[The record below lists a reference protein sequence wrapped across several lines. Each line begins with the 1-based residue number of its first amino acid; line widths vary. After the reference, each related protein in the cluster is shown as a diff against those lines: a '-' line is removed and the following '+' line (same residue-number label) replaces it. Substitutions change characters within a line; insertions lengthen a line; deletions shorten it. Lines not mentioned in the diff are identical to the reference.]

1 MPSASQWC
9 RPPSLPLPFPHSI
22 LDLRNTPSS
31 WALSFLDTLVELG
44 PMVNKGLREILT
56 FPQGTHSA
64 GLSYMLAPS
73 GQGLA
78 QIGPLRE
85 HEVNE

>member
-1 MPSASQWC
+1 
-9 RPPSLPLPFPHSI
+9 
-22 LDLRNTPSS
+22 
-31 WALSFLDTLVELG
+31 
-44 PMVNKGLREILT
+44 MVNKGLREILT
-56 FPQGTHSA
+56 FPQETHSA

-78 QIGPLRE
+78 QIGPLGE